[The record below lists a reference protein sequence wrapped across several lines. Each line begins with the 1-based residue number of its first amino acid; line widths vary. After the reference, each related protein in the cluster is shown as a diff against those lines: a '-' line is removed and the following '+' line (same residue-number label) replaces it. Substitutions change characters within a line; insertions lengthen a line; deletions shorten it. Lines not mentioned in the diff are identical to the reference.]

1 MSASSTV
8 RVIPLDLSTIGSATI
23 NGLLIGGIYTLVA
36 CGLTLIYGVLHIINF
51 AHGSLLMLA
60 MFGVYYLLTKLG
72 IDPYVSLLIMVPAM
86 YLFGYALYKGLI
98 GKLASGKDE
107 NILLIT
113 LGLSILIENLALMF
127 FKGDTRTITVAYSDT
142 MVELG
147 PTLVPLPKLISF
159 VAAMVLCAVLGLVI
173 QRTDIGKAIR
183 AVAKERVGARLVGI
197 DVDRVFAISYGIG
210 LATLGAAAC
219 LLMPIFYVS
228 PSTGHVFVMVAF
240 TVVVLGGMGSVFG
253 PAIGAVALLV
263 LEETLPFLIGKL
275 GVPVFGEG
283 ATRAAE
289 YWQIVLGPMLLAIV
303 LFARGGIAGLLTRPD
318 RD

>member
-1 MSASSTV
+1 
-8 RVIPLDLSTIGSATI
+8 VIHLDFSTIGAATI

-60 MFGVYYLLTKLG
+60 MFGVFYLLTKLG

-86 YLFGYALYKGLI
+86 FVLGYVLYKGLI
-98 GKLASGKDE
+98 GKFASGKDE

-147 PTLVPLPKLISF
+147 PTLVSLPKLISF
-159 VAAMVLCAVLGLVI
+159 VAAMLLCAVLGLVI

-183 AVAKERVGARLVGI
+183 AVARERVGARLVGI

-210 LATLGAAAC
+210 IATLGAAAC

-228 PSTGHVFVMVAF
+228 PTTGHVFVMVAF
-240 TVVVLGGMGSVFG
+240 TVVVLGGMGSFL
-253 PAIGAVALLV
+253 GAVVGGLIVGLTESFGGLFLGESLGQIGISLIFILILLFRPSG
-263 LEETLPFLIGKL
+263 L
-275 GVPVFGEG
+275 FG
-283 ATRAAE
+283 AKR
-289 YWQIVLGPMLLAIV
+289 
-303 LFARGGIAGLLTRPD
+303 
-318 RD
+318 